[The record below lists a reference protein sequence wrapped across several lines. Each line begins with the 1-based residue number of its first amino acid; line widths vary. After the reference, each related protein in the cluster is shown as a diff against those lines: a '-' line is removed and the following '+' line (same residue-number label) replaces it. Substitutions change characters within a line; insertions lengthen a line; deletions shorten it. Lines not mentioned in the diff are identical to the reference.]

1 MSFAYQTFFVIARY
15 PLPGEWWRHGVKDSE
30 YLYASA
36 GGLWTK
42 DWDKAVCFRT
52 ENAALVFRGLMK
64 AKWKEAGARVLRVDS
79 STLPR
84 SVPEV
89 SFGR

>member
-1 MSFAYQTFFVIARY
+1 VSFSHQTFFVIARY
-15 PLPGEWWRHGVKDSE
+15 PQPGELWRLGVKDSE
-30 YLYASA
+30 HIFFSA

-52 ENAALVFRGLMK
+52 ENAALVFRGQMK
-64 AKWKEAGARVLRVDS
+64 AKWKDAGAVVLRVDS